1 MRADADDLVQELGAI
16 LMEDSDLSASQWE
29 HLVIVAHFSPLT
41 IDVGGFAYLANGK
54 AIPTSPSGVA
64 ATKKFQELREA
75 MKEPARDVWQAA
87 IVKIEKSSGSL
98 SIDFEYDNPDKW
110 LISPATVKRMAEALR
125 PTAKA

>member
-1 MRADADDLVQELGAI
+1 MRADADDLVQELGSL
-16 LMEDSDLSASQWE
+16 LMEDGDLLANPWE
-29 HLVIVAHFSPLT
+29 HLVIVAQFRPLS
-41 IDVGGFAYLANGK
+41 IKVNGFAYLANGK

-64 ATKKFQELREA
+64 VTKKFQELREA
-75 MKEPARDVWQAA
+75 TKEPAKDVWQAA
-87 IVKIEKSSGSL
+87 MVKIEKSSGSL

>member
-1 MRADADDLVQELGAI
+1 
-16 LMEDSDLSASQWE
+16 
-29 HLVIVAHFSPLT
+29 
-41 IDVGGFAYLANGK
+41 
-54 AIPTSPSGVA
+54 
-64 ATKKFQELREA
+64 